1 MMFGFSLH
9 KREIWSMCTFIS
21 LAASAFISEERRLS
35 SQFPQSFSK
44 SCNWFITFSISRWNK
59 EIETACSFWAM
70 PVKVSSTII
79 ERSFILIAS
88 VRCFS
93 SVADLIFSKLYTFI
107 FVLHFILFEFL
118 FHFNRQIS
126 ILESY
131 ILTSFIFINL
141 LISCLLLFARYLF
154 YKLIALYSI

>member
-1 MMFGFSLH
+1 
-9 KREIWSMCTFIS
+9 MCTFIS
-21 LAASAFISEERRLS
+21 LFHVDIEEVMSQLQDFENDCRNWLDNLLS
-35 SQFPQSFSK
+35 SEIQK
-44 SCNWFITFSISRWNK
+44 AEAAK

-70 PVKVSSTII
+70 LVKVSSTII
-79 ERSFILIAS
+79 ERSFMLITS
-88 VRCFS
+88 VQCFS

-107 FVLHFILFEFL
+107 FLLHFILLEFL

-131 ILTSFIFINL
+131 VFTSFIFISL
-141 LISCLLLFARYLF
+141 LISYFLLFARYLF